1 MDEASILAHDLGSGS
16 KYYYRASEF
25 AVELLNTYQ
34 KGKQPG
40 ETSHIKCLDEIFTI
54 RPGFLYCFT
63 GWPGSGKS
71 EFITQITVLQA
82 YFKNRKTAIY
92 SPESYPM
99 EEFIDT
105 VIHCYLGKST
115 DSRFGNVCSQDEY
128 KKGIQWA
135 SENYLFLDWAESP
148 DCAGILRSFQH
159 LHDNEGV
166 KIFVVDPFNSLIAEG
181 EERNIALGLKRNLTL
196 FKRFAAQNK
205 AVVFL
210 IEHPKTPNENSEYD
224 KCPTNRNLFGG
235 TMWWNKVDV
244 GVSIHR
250 PNRDDKNDN
259 TVTFKSWKVKRQELN
274 GRPGDA
280 TIHFSIKSKRYYPD
294 VYCMDH
300 PMKQMSIEEIKQIND
315 DQPF

>member
-1 MDEASILAHDLGSGS
+1 MNEAKLIASDLVSQSQFFRKAG
-16 KYYYRASEF
+16 EF
-25 AVELLNTYQ
+25 QVELMDGYN

-40 ETSHIKCLDEIFTI
+40 ESCMIKCLDEIFTI

-71 EFITQITVLQA
+71 EFVTQLCVLQS
-82 YFKNRKTAIY
+82 YFKQRKVALY
-92 SPESYPM
+92 SPESYPVD
-99 EEFIDT
+99 EFVDT
-105 VIHCYLGKST
+105 IIHCYLGKTT
-115 DSRFGNVCSQDEY
+115 DRRFGNVCSPEEY
-128 KKGIQWA
+128 NDGILWVDK
-135 SENYLFLDWAESP
+135 NFFFMDYVDTP
-148 DCAGILRSFQH
+148 DCQTLIRNFQY
-159 LHDNEGV
+159 LHDTHGV
-166 KIFVVDPFNSLIAEG
+166 KVFVADPFNALIAEG

-205 AVVFL
+205 AIVLL
-210 IEHPKTPNENSEYD
+210 IEHPKTPTENSDYD

-259 TVTFKSWKVKRQELN
+259 TVLFKSWKIKRQELN
-274 GRPGDA
+274 GRPGEH
-280 TIHFSIKSKRYYPD
+280 TIHFNLKSKRYYPD

-300 PMKQMSIEEIKQIND
+300 PMNEMTEQQLKMIDD

>member
-1 MDEASILAHDLGSGS
+1 MNDASILAHDLASGS

-25 AVELLNTYQ
+25 QIDLINGYN

-40 ETSHIKCLDEIFTI
+40 ESCLIKCLDEIFSI

-71 EFITQITVLQA
+71 EFITQLTVLQG
-82 YFKNRKTAIY
+82 YFRDRKTAMY

-99 EEFIDT
+99 DEFIDSI
-105 VIHCYLGKST
+105 IHCYSGKTT
-115 DSRFGNVCSQDEY
+115 DKRYGNLCSPEEY
-128 KKGIQWA
+128 TQGIKWV
-135 SENYLFLDWAESP
+135 NDKYYFLDWPETP
-148 DCAGILRSFQH
+148 DCATLLRAFQH
-159 LHDNEGV
+159 LHDVEKV
-166 KIFVVDPFNSLIAEG
+166 KVFVVDPFNSLIAEG
-181 EERNIALGLKRNLTL
+181 EERNIALGLKRNLTM

-205 AVVFL
+205 AIMLLV
-210 IEHPKTPNENSEYD
+210 EHPKTPQDNSDFD

-259 TVTFKSWKVKRQELN
+259 TVLFKTWKVKRQELN
-274 GRPGDA
+274 GRPGDH
-280 TIHFSIKSKRYYPD
+280 TIHFNIKTKRYYPD
-294 VYCMDH
+294 VYCLDH
-300 PMKQMSIEEIKQIND
+300 PMNQMTVEDLKQVND